1 MTGQHISWRRVLYI
15 TDFLNAKSIQVRIG
29 LELSNKHVVESGTP
43 QGSVR
48 SHTLFSE
55 MKNDI
60 FVNLPMHKG
69 KLLFA
74 DDGGKV

>member
-1 MTGQHISWRRVLYI
+1 MRGQHISWRKVLYN
-15 TDFLNAKSIQVRIG
+15 TDILNAKSIQVRIG
-29 LELSNKHVVESGTP
+29 LELSYKHVVESGTP

-55 MKNDI
+55 MINYI
-60 FVNLPMHKG
+60 FANLPMHKG